1 MPRIT
6 YKQHDGTEH
15 VVEVEPGTSVMQGA
29 VNNGI
34 SGVVAECGGSM
45 ACATCHVYADDASLD
60 RLPEADDME
69 SQMLDCV
76 AAERRANSRLG
87 CQVNVSDE
95 VAAFDYLTLI
105 LSR

>member
-29 VNNGI
+29 LNNGI

-45 ACATCHVYADDASLD
+45 ACATCHVYVDDAWLD
-60 RLPEADDME
+60 RLPEADEME
-69 SQMLDCV
+69 NQMLDCV

-95 VAAFDYLTLI
+95 VSGMIIRIPETQY
-105 LSR
+105 

>member
-1 MPRIT
+1 LPRIN

-29 VNNGI
+29 LNNSI

-45 ACATCHVYADDASLD
+45 ACATCHVYVDDAWLD
-60 RLPEADDME
+60 RLPEADEME

-76 AAERRANSRLG
+76 AAERRPNSRLG

-95 VAAFDYLTLI
+95 VSGMIIRIPETQY
-105 LSR
+105 

>member
-29 VNNGI
+29 LNNSI

-45 ACATCHVYADDASLD
+45 ACATCHVYVDDAWLD
-60 RLPEADDME
+60 RLPEADEME

-76 AAERRANSRLG
+76 AAERRPNSRLG

-95 VAAFDYLTLI
+95 VSGMIIRIPETQY
-105 LSR
+105 

>member
-1 MPRIT
+1 MPLIT

-15 VVEVEPGTSVMQGA
+15 IVEVEPGTSVMQGA
-29 VNNGI
+29 VNNDI

-45 ACATCHVYADDASLD
+45 ACATCHVYVDDDSLD

-95 VAAFDYLTLI
+95 VSGMIVRIPETQF
-105 LSR
+105 

>member
-1 MPRIT
+1 
-6 YKQHDGTEH
+6 
-15 VVEVEPGTSVMQGA
+15 MQGA

-45 ACATCHVYADDASLD
+45 ACATCHVYVDDAWLD
-60 RLPEADDME
+60 RLPEVDDME

-95 VAAFDYLTLI
+95 VSGMIVQIPETQY
-105 LSR
+105 

>member
-1 MPRIT
+1 LPRIT

-15 VVEVEPGTSVMQGA
+15 VVEVEAGTSVMQGA
-29 VNNGI
+29 LNNGI

-45 ACATCHVYADDASLD
+45 ACATCHVYVDDAWLD
-60 RLPEADDME
+60 RLPETDEME

-87 CQVNVSDE
+87 CQVNVTDE
-95 VAAFDYLTLI
+95 ISGMIVRIPETQY
-105 LSR
+105 